1 MAQVSS
7 KAMELH
13 SDAVVIDGL
22 NISRWSDEVVYRH
35 LREGGITAIN
45 ASVAV
50 WEGTKQTL
58 QNIGRFY
65 RDFEVYSQYIRPVT
79 TVADIHAAKREGK
92 AGVILG
98 FQNSSPIEED
108 LDLVEVFYR
117 LGVRVIQ
124 ITYNDL
130 NFVGAGCYERNDVGL
145 SQFGVDLVERM
156 NRLGMVVDLSHVG
169 YKTTMDAIEVS
180 KDPVWF
186 SHANPMALKEH
197 PRNKTDEQVK
207 FLVSKGGVVGVNIF
221 PPFLKKGYDSTLAD
235 VIDIFDYW
243 VQVAGIDHVSVGLD
257 FTENQSEEWFR
268 WLMSGKRKDSTVTPL
283 QLPLKLPAGIT
294 RADEMPN
301 LTEALLKRGY
311 SEDAIRKILGESVLR
326 LLGRVWRS

>member
-1 MAQVSS
+1 MAQISS
-7 KAMELH
+7 EARNLH
-13 SDAVVIDGL
+13 SQAIVIDGL
-22 NISRWSDEVVYRH
+22 NISRWGDEIVYRH
-35 LREGGITAIN
+35 LREGGISAIN

-65 RDFEVYSQYIRPVT
+65 KDFQTYSNYIRPVRSIS
-79 TVADIHAAKREGK
+79 DIHAAKKEGK
-92 AGVILG
+92 TGVILG
-98 FQNSSPIEED
+98 FQNTSPIEED
-108 LDLVEVFYR
+108 LDLIEVFYN
-117 LGVRVIQ
+117 LGIRVIQ

-145 SQFGVDLVERM
+145 SQFGVEVVKEM
-156 NRLGMVVDLSHVG
+156 NRLGIVVDLSHVG

-180 KDPVWF
+180 SKPVWF

-197 PRNKTDEQVK
+197 CRNKTDEQVK
-207 FLVSKGGVVGVNIF
+207 FLVSKGGLVGVNIF
-221 PPFLKKGYDSTLAD
+221 PPFLKKGYESTLED
-235 VIDIFDYW
+235 VIDVFDHW

-268 WLMSGKRKDSTVTPL
+268 WLMSGKRKDSPVYPL
-283 QLPLKLPAGIT
+283 ELPLKLPQGIT

-301 LTEALLKRGY
+301 LTEALLKRKY
-311 SEDAIRKILGESVLR
+311 SEESVKKIMGQNILR
-326 LLGRVWRS
+326 LFEKVWRE

>member
-1 MAQVSS
+1 MVQISPEAWKV
-7 KAMELH
+7 H
-13 SDAVVIDGL
+13 SEAIVIDGL
-22 NISRWSDEVVYRH
+22 NISRWGDETVYRH
-35 LREGGITAIN
+35 LREGGISAIN

-65 RDFEVYSQYIRPVT
+65 KDFQTYSSYIRPVRSIS
-79 TVADIHAAKREGK
+79 DIYAAKKEGK
-92 AGVILG
+92 TGVILG
-98 FQNSSPIEED
+98 FQNTSPIEEE
-108 LDLVEVFYR
+108 LDLVEVFYN

-145 SQFGVDLVERM
+145 SQFGVEVVKEM

-180 KDPVWF
+180 SKPVWF

-197 PRNKTDEQVK
+197 CRNKTDEQVK
-207 FLVSKGGVVGVNIF
+207 FLVSKGGLVGVNIF
-221 PPFLKKGYDSTLAD
+221 PPFLKKGYDSTLED
-235 VIDIFDYW
+235 VIDVFDHW

-268 WLMSGKRKDSTVTPL
+268 WLMSGKRKDSPVYPL
-283 QLPLKLPAGIT
+283 ELPLKLPKGIS

-301 LTEALLKRGY
+301 LTEALLKRKY
-311 SEDAIRKILGESVLR
+311 SEESVKKIMGQNVIR
-326 LLGRVWRS
+326 LFEKVWRD